1 MLSAHLKGPK
11 SLERLPCSPSY
22 PHTMMLSLLLPPGSQ
37 TMFSPFSSV
46 AQSCPTLCDPTD
58 YSTLGFPVHHQFLK
72 PIQIHVH
79 CVGDAIQPS
88 HSPSSPSPTLMT
100 CVTGAWNIKDSSI
113 QWEKL
118 FPLSLDIEKKK
129 KKKTSLVVQWLRIR
143 LPVQGTW
150 VQSLVQE
157 DSTCC
162 GATKPM
168 CHNYRSSML

>member
-1 MLSAHLKGPK
+1 MA
-11 SLERLPCSPSY
+11 LEPEI
-22 PHTMMLSLLLPPGSQ
+22 TKQQANVTPP
-37 TMFSPFSSV
+37 SSV

-129 KKKTSLVVQWLRIR
+129 KKR
-143 LPVQGTW
+143 LPW
-150 VQSLVQE
+150 L
-157 DSTCC
+157 
-162 GATKPM
+162 
-168 CHNYRSSML
+168 SSG